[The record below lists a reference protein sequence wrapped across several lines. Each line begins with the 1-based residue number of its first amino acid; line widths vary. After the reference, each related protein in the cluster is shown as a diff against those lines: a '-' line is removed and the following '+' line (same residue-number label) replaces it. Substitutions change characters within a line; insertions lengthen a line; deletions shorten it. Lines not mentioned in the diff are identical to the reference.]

1 METPA
6 AVRNCQCDSCTRGR
20 RLIGAGVDDSDEFMV
35 GVLLLKQAIRIA
47 EQNAQI
53 AEQNARIAELE
64 GSPPPTPPL
73 LPPPPPVPPQARR
86 GPH

>member
-1 METPA
+1 MRLVHA
-6 AVRNCQCDSCTRGR
+6 RR
-20 RLIGAGVDDSDEFMV
+20 RLIGAGVDDSDEVVV